1 VRTLSG
7 DDRDALG
14 CLKPREWV
22 TVPRSS
28 ASAQSLAGSNLFR
41 GARQGFSFTTKTTRL
56 IGQEVSLGLQ
66 FDRAILRRGSRR
78 LHCASGSLSN
88 RQGPTDGA
96 QASFRSRHPARER
109 LGLCHLVTQKVVR
122 THAAPATLERG
133 DLSVEPI
140 QVRTQP
146 LIFGCETLS

>member
-1 VRTLSG
+1 LSG

-22 TVPRSS
+22 TVPRSG
-28 ASAQSLAGSNLFR
+28 ASAQSLAGSDLFR

-78 LHCASGSLSN
+78 LHRAGESPRS
-88 RQGPTDGA
+88 RQGPADGA
-96 QASFRSRHPARER
+96 QAGFRNRHPARER

-122 THAAPATLERG
+122 AHAAPATLERS
-133 DLSVEPI
+133 DLGVEPI

-146 LIFGCETLS
+146 LVFGCERLG